1 MFPLGWALVGVV
13 GGKLIPSGLT
23 SISHKLF
30 HVIGIIL
37 YFFEPYFLI
46 YVMDNQIILSK
57 PCGWENNRMN

>member
-1 MFPLGWALVGVV
+1 MRPQAGAV
-13 GGKLIPSGLT
+13 LT

-46 YVMDNQIILSK
+46 YIRNGLS
-57 PCGWENNRMN
+57 NNFD